1 MTAISKQTIAAPYE
15 NEDATPQLTTLTL
28 TAVAT
33 GSTHTFEVGN
43 RGVILIVENTNAT
56 TAVTI
61 TITATHDD
69 FGRLATISAF
79 SVTAGTIVT
88 RKFLPKG
95 WENASGSGLVDFT
108 VSASGLSIGCI
119 DLT

>member
-1 MTAISKQTIAAPYE
+1 MTAIAKQTIAQPYE
-15 NEDATPQLTTLTL
+15 NEDATPQLTTLTM

-33 GSTHTFEVGN
+33 GSTHTFQVGT
-43 RGVILIVENTNAT
+43 RGVLLVLENTNAT
-56 TAVTI
+56 TAVTA

-69 FGRLATISAF
+69 FGRLAPITAF
-79 SVTAGTIVT
+79 SVAAGTKVV

-108 VSASGLSIGCI
+108 VSASGIEVGCI
-119 DLT
+119 EL